1 MKYTIAVLSGIE
13 DDNVI
18 EKEISVRVDAR
29 LETVVRK
36 AAEEIGMVLEK
47 KGLLARP
54 ARYWADMP
62 NVWRNG
68 AVGTLCVQ
76 DDKRNYFIGIRR
88 SDSKAWMFM

>member
-13 DDNVI
+13 EDNVI

-54 ARYWADMP
+54 ARYCVDMP
-62 NVWRNG
+62 NIWRNG
-68 AVGTLCVQ
+68 AVGTLIVE
-76 DDKRNYFIGIRR
+76 DDKRGYLIGIRH
-88 SDSKAWMFM
+88 SDCKTWMFM

>member
-13 DDNVI
+13 KDNVI
-18 EKEISVRVDAR
+18 EKEINVRADAR

-47 KGLLARP
+47 NGLLARP

-76 DDKRNYFIGIRR
+76 DDKRNYFIGIRH

>member
-13 DDNVI
+13 EDNVI
-18 EKEISVRVDAR
+18 EKEISVRADAR
-29 LETVVRK
+29 LETVVKK

-54 ARYWADMP
+54 ARYWVDMP

-68 AVGTLCVQ
+68 AVGTLFVE
-76 DDKRNYFIGIRR
+76 DDKRNYLIGIRH
-88 SDSKAWMFM
+88 SDSETWMFM

>member
-13 DDNVI
+13 EGNVI

-62 NVWRNG
+62 NVWRN
-68 AVGTLCVQ
+68 LP
-76 DDKRNYFIGIRR
+76 DKGHEDRLRFYGLEFCQR
-88 SDSKAWMFM
+88 